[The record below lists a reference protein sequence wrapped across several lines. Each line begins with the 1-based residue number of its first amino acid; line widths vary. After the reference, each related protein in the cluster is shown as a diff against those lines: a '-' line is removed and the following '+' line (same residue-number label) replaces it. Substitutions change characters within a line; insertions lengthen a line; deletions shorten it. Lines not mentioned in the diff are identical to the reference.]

1 MSNVKYHKIKH
12 LVEIED
18 DILAV
23 FTMTPEKQNEIEN
36 LSIAKNANLTRN
48 VIDKIFKVLQD
59 KFEKTKSET
68 DLGNVV
74 SQLKWTVY
82 ETDQIRIL
90 IIYEADYSVI
100 VLIKSKTSLSETVDN
115 ILGYYYESTT

>member
-1 MSNVKYHKIKH
+1 MLNVKYHKIKH

-115 ILGYYYESTT
+115 ILGYYYE

>member
-1 MSNVKYHKIKH
+1 MSDVKYHKIKH

-48 VIDKIFKVLQD
+48 LIDKIFKVLQD
-59 KFEKTKSET
+59 KLEKTKSET

-90 IIYEADYSVI
+90 IIYEIDYSVI

-115 ILGYYYESTT
+115 ILGYYYELE

>member
-1 MSNVKYHKIKH
+1 MSDVKYHKIKH

-48 VIDKIFKVLQD
+48 LIDKIFKVLQD
-59 KFEKTKSET
+59 KLEKAKSET

-90 IIYEADYSVI
+90 IIYEIDCSVI

-115 ILGYYYESTT
+115 ILGYYYELE

>member
-36 LSIAKNANLTRN
+36 LSIAK
-48 VIDKIFKVLQD
+48 KC
-59 KFEKTKSET
+59 KF
-68 DLGNVV
+68 N
-74 SQLKWTVY
+74 
-82 ETDQIRIL
+82 
-90 IIYEADYSVI
+90 
-100 VLIKSKTSLSETVDN
+100 
-115 ILGYYYESTT
+115 

>member
-12 LVEIED
+12 LVEVED

-90 IIYEADYSVI
+90 IIYEADYSII

-115 ILGYYYESTT
+115 ILGYYYERE